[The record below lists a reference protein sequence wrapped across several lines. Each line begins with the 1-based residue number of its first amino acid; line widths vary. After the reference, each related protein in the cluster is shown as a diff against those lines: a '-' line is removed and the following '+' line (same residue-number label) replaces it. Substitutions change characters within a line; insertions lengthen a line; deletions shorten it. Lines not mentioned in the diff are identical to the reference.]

1 MSRAENLISLA
12 ADKVTVKLIYQHLIN
27 PGDSA
32 YCHAVQKLRPFF
44 NSHQHHHF
52 IPLNFV
58 LHIISGSKLYFIQ
71 CPGKALSGRFNV
83 PVLQSSAI

>member
-32 YCHAVQKLRPFF
+32 HCHAVQKLRPFF
-44 NSHQHHHF
+44 NSHHHF

-58 LHIISGSKLYFIQ
+58 LHIISGSKPDFIQ
-71 CPGKALSGRFNV
+71 
-83 PVLQSSAI
+83 

>member
-32 YCHAVQKLRPFF
+32 HCHAVQKLRPFF

-58 LHIISGSKLYFIQ
+58 LHIISGSKPYFIQ
-71 CPGKALSGRFNV
+71 
-83 PVLQSSAI
+83 